1 MAEPGGGR
9 YPGEAL
15 MKPDRRPIRQRLLD
29 FYTEPEIEVWL
40 TRPHPQLAGR
50 SAAEMVA
57 AGEVEVVHEI
67 VDRLD
72 AGGYL

>member
-1 MAEPGGGR
+1 
-9 YPGEAL
+9 
-15 MKPDRRPIRQRLLD
+15 MKPDRRPVRQRLSE

-50 SAAEMVA
+50 SAAEMVS

-67 VDRLD
+67 IDRLE